1 MVLSLLAI
9 LLFVGAILLTRF
21 NNKINF
27 NTGLIEIL
35 SYLIA
40 STLVA
45 LLIFVGIKQQR
56 EATYIEKNYSKVVD
70 MIKSNPNSLFVID
83 EVSVINNI
91 IETNNSLKDDLLIG
105 MWYSEDIAKY
115 SPLILKIKIEGV
127 NNDSIQ

>member
-9 LLFVGAILLTRF
+9 LLFVAAILLTKF

-45 LLIFVGIKQQR
+45 LLVFVGIKQHR

-105 MWYSEDIAKY
+105 MWYSEDISTY
-115 SPLILKIKIEGV
+115 SPLVLKIKIEGV

>member
-9 LLFVGAILLTRF
+9 LLFVGAILLTKF

-27 NTGLIEIL
+27 NTDLIEIL

-40 STLVA
+40 SAIVA
-45 LLIFVGIKQQR
+45 LLIFVGIKQHR
-56 EATYIEKNYSKVVD
+56 EATYIEKNYSKVVN
-70 MIKSNPNSLFVID
+70 MIKSNLNSLFVID

-91 IETNNSLKDDLLIG
+91 IETNNNLKDDLLIG

-115 SPLILKIKIEGV
+115 SPLVLKIKIGE
-127 NNDSIQ
+127 

>member
-27 NTGLIEIL
+27 NTDLIEIL

-40 STLVA
+40 STIVA
-45 LLIFVGIKQQR
+45 LLIFVGIKQHR

-70 MIKSNPNSLFVID
+70 MVKSNSNSLLVID

-115 SPLILKIKIEGV
+115 SPLVLKIKIEGV

>member
-9 LLFVGAILLTRF
+9 LLFVGAILLTKF

-27 NTGLIEIL
+27 NTDLIEIL

>member
-9 LLFVGAILLTRF
+9 LLFVVGILLTKF

-27 NTGLIEIL
+27 NTGLIEIS
-35 SYLIA
+35 SYLMA
-40 STLVA
+40 SALVA
-45 LLIFVGIKQQR
+45 LLIFVGIKQHR

-91 IETNNSLKDDLLIG
+91 IETNNNLKENLLIG

-115 SPLILKIKIEGV
+115 SPLVLKIKIEGV

>member
-9 LLFVGAILLTRF
+9 LLFVGAILLTKF

-45 LLIFVGIKQQR
+45 LLIFVGIKQHR

-105 MWYSEDIAKY
+105 MWYSKDIAKY
-115 SPLILKIKIEGV
+115 SPLRLKIKIEGV

>member
-9 LLFVGAILLTRF
+9 LLFVGAILLTKF

-27 NTGLIEIL
+27 NTDLIEIL

-45 LLIFVGIKQQR
+45 LLIFVGVKQHR

-115 SPLILKIKIEGV
+115 SPLVLKIKIEGV

>member
-9 LLFVGAILLTRF
+9 LLFVGAILLTKF

-105 MWYSEDIAKY
+105 MWYSEDISTY
-115 SPLILKIKIEGV
+115 SPLVLKIKIEGV

>member
-1 MVLSLLAI
+1 MGLSLLAI
-9 LLFVGAILLTRF
+9 LLFVGAILLTKF

-45 LLIFVGIKQQR
+45 LLVFVGIKQHR

-115 SPLILKIKIEGV
+115 STIKLKIKIEGV

>member
-9 LLFVGAILLTRF
+9 LLFVGGILLTRF
-21 NNKINF
+21 SNKINF

-45 LLIFVGIKQQR
+45 LLVFVGIKQHR

-115 SPLILKIKIEGV
+115 SPLVLKIKIEGV

>member
-9 LLFVGAILLTRF
+9 LLFVGAILLTKF

-40 STLVA
+40 SAIVA
-45 LLIFVGIKQQR
+45 ILIFVGIKQHR

-91 IETNNSLKDDLLIG
+91 IETNNCLKDDLLIG

-115 SPLILKIKIEGV
+115 SPLVLKIKIEGV

>member
-9 LLFVGAILLTRF
+9 LLFVGAILLTKF

-40 STLVA
+40 SALVA
-45 LLIFVGIKQQR
+45 LLIFVGIKQHR

-70 MIKSNPNSLFVID
+70 MVKSNPNSLFVID

-115 SPLILKIKIEGV
+115 SPLVLKIKIEGV

>member
-9 LLFVGAILLTRF
+9 LLFVGAILLTKF

-27 NTGLIEIL
+27 NTDLIEIL

-40 STLVA
+40 SAIVA
-45 LLIFVGIKQQR
+45 LLIFVGIKQHR

-91 IETNNSLKDDLLIG
+91 IETNNNLKDDLLIG

-115 SPLILKIKIEGV
+115 SPLVLKIKIEGV

>member
-27 NTGLIEIL
+27 NTDLIEIL

-45 LLIFVGIKQQR
+45 LLIFVGVKQHR

-105 MWYSEDIAKY
+105 MWYSKDIAKY
-115 SPLILKIKIEGV
+115 SSLRLKIKIEGV
-127 NNDSIQ
+127 NNDSI

>member
-9 LLFVGAILLTRF
+9 LLFIVGILLTRF
-21 NNKINF
+21 SNKINF

-105 MWYSEDIAKY
+105 MWYSEDISTY
-115 SPLILKIKIEGV
+115 SPLVLKIKIEGV

>member
-9 LLFVGAILLTRF
+9 LLFVGAILLTKF

-45 LLIFVGIKQQR
+45 LLVFVGIKQHR

-91 IETNNSLKDDLLIG
+91 IETNNSLKDNLLIG

-115 SPLILKIKIEGV
+115 SPLVLKIKIEGV

>member
-21 NNKINF
+21 NSKINF

-45 LLIFVGIKQQR
+45 LLVFVGIKQHR
-56 EATYIEKNYSKVVD
+56 EATYIENNYSKVVD

-115 SPLILKIKIEGV
+115 SPLRLKIKIEGV

>member
-9 LLFVGAILLTRF
+9 LLFVGGILLTRF

-27 NTGLIEIL
+27 NTDLIEIL
-35 SYLIA
+35 IYLMA
-40 STLVA
+40 SAIVVI
-45 LLIFVGIKQQR
+45 LIIVGVKQHN

-91 IETNNSLKDDLLIG
+91 IETNNSLKDDLFIG
-105 MWYSEDIAKY
+105 MWYSEDVSTY
-115 SPLILKIKIEGV
+115 SPLRLKIKIEGV

>member
-9 LLFVGAILLTRF
+9 LLFVAAILLTRF
-21 NNKINF
+21 SNKINF
-27 NTGLIEIL
+27 NTGLIEIS
-35 SYLIA
+35 SYLMA
-40 STLVA
+40 SALVA
-45 LLIFVGIKQQR
+45 ILIIVGVKQHN

-91 IETNNSLKDDLLIG
+91 IETNNNLKDNLLVG

>member
-1 MVLSLLAI
+1 MGLSLLAI
-9 LLFVGAILLTRF
+9 LLFVGAILLTKF

-27 NTGLIEIL
+27 NTSLIEIL

-45 LLIFVGIKQQR
+45 LLIFVGIKQHR
-56 EATYIEKNYSKVVD
+56 EATYIKENYSKVVD

-105 MWYSEDIAKY
+105 MWYSEDIANY
-115 SPLILKIKIEGV
+115 TPLVLKIKIEGV

>member
-9 LLFVGAILLTRF
+9 LLFVGAILLTKF

-45 LLIFVGIKQQR
+45 LLIFVGIKQHR

-105 MWYSEDIAKY
+105 MWHSEDIAKY
-115 SPLILKIKIEGV
+115 SPLVLKIKIEGV

>member
-9 LLFVGAILLTRF
+9 LLFVGAILLTKF

-27 NTGLIEIL
+27 NTDLIEIL

-40 STLVA
+40 SAIVA
-45 LLIFVGIKQQR
+45 LLIFVGIKQHR

-105 MWYSEDIAKY
+105 MWYFEDIAKY
-115 SPLILKIKIEGV
+115 SPLVLKIKIEGV

>member
-9 LLFVGAILLTRF
+9 LLFVGAILLTKF

-40 STLVA
+40 SAIVA
-45 LLIFVGIKQQR
+45 LLIFMGIKQHR

-91 IETNNSLKDDLLIG
+91 IETNNNLKDDLLIG
-105 MWYSEDIAKY
+105 MWYSEDIANY
-115 SPLILKIKIEGV
+115 TPLVLKIKIEGV

>member
-9 LLFVGAILLTRF
+9 LLFVGGILLTRF

-27 NTGLIEIL
+27 NTDLIEIL
-35 SYLIA
+35 IYLMA
-40 STLVA
+40 SAIVVI
-45 LLIFVGIKQQR
+45 LIIVGVKQHN

-105 MWYSEDIAKY
+105 MWYSEDISTY
-115 SPLILKIKIEGV
+115 SPLVLKIKIEGL

>member
-9 LLFVGAILLTRF
+9 LLFVGAILLTKF
-21 NNKINF
+21 NKKINF

-45 LLIFVGIKQQR
+45 LLVFVGIKQHR

-115 SPLILKIKIEGV
+115 SPLVLKIKIEGV

>member
-1 MVLSLLAI
+1 MLLPLLAV
-9 LLFVGAILLTRF
+9 LLFVVGILLTKF

>member
-9 LLFVGAILLTRF
+9 LLFVGGILLTKF
-21 NNKINF
+21 NKKINF

-45 LLIFVGIKQQR
+45 LLVFVGIKQHR

-115 SPLILKIKIEGV
+115 SPLVLKIKIEGV

>member
-9 LLFVGAILLTRF
+9 LLFVVGILLTRF
-21 NNKINF
+21 SNKINF

-45 LLIFVGIKQQR
+45 LLVFVGIKQHR

-115 SPLILKIKIEGV
+115 SPLRLKIKIEGV

>member
-27 NTGLIEIL
+27 NTDLIEIL

-45 LLIFVGIKQQR
+45 LLIFVGIKQHR

-105 MWYSEDIAKY
+105 MWYSEDISTY
-115 SPLILKIKIEGV
+115 SPLVLKIKIEGV

>member
-9 LLFVGAILLTRF
+9 LLFVAAILLTRL

-27 NTGLIEIL
+27 NTDLIEIL
-35 SYLIA
+35 IYSVA

-45 LLIFVGIKQQR
+45 ILIIEGVKQSNK
-56 EATYIEKNYSKVVD
+56 ATYIEKNYSKVVD

-115 SPLILKIKIEGV
+115 SPLVLKIKIEGV

>member
-9 LLFVGAILLTRF
+9 LLFVAAILLTRF
-21 NNKINF
+21 SNKINF

-105 MWYSEDIAKY
+105 MWYSEDISTY
-115 SPLILKIKIEGV
+115 SPLVLKIKIEGV

>member
-9 LLFVGAILLTRF
+9 LLFVGAILLTKF

-40 STLVA
+40 SALVA
-45 LLIFVGIKQQR
+45 LLIFVGIKQHR

-115 SPLILKIKIEGV
+115 SPLVLKIKIEGV
-127 NNDSIQ
+127 NNDSI

>member
-9 LLFVGAILLTRF
+9 LLFVGGILLTRF
-21 NNKINF
+21 SNKINF
-27 NTGLIEIL
+27 NTDLIEIL
-35 SYLIA
+35 SYLMA
-40 STLVA
+40 SALVA
-45 LLIFVGIKQQR
+45 ILIIVGVKQHN

-115 SPLILKIKIEGV
+115 SPLVLKIKIEGV